1 MTDSLKTIRVI
12 CFGGAYLQPGARRF
26 LAMLDAQPEVD
37 LVAILCEGQG
47 QSYVY
52 RLGDLWRRRGW
63 LAPVVLILEGTS
75 IVLEFLRSPLEAL
88 NLRSAWRRVSR
99 KVEWFPALN
108 GPRAITRMHGLGPDL
123 AVIYGG
129 PLLKPEVFN
138 LPRMGTLGI
147 HHGRV
152 PAYRGKKTTFWEI
165 YHGESHAG
173 ITIQKV
179 GAGIDTGEVVA
190 TALVEIGRRG
200 YGSVW
205 RDVERRGCHLFV
217 QAVLDVHHGVSGP
230 IPQDRASGSGKVF
243 RQPGLWQLLSL
254 RRHRRQ
260 ALQGSR
266 AR

>member
-1 MTDSLKTIRVI
+1 MVDSKGSIRVI
-12 CFGGAYLQPGARRF
+12 CCGGAYLQPGARRF
-26 LAMLDAQPEVD
+26 LAMLADHPEVD

-47 QSYVY
+47 KNYLH
-52 RLGDLWRRRGW
+52 RLGDLYTRRGW
-63 LAPVVLILEGTS
+63 LAPMVLMLEGIS
-75 IVLEFLRSPLEAL
+75 IGLEFLRSPMEAL
-88 NLRSAWRRVSR
+88 RLRSTWKEVSR

-108 GPRAITRMHGLGPDL
+108 GPRAITRMRSLSPDL

-129 PLLKPEVFN
+129 PLIKPEVFD
-138 LPRMGTLGI
+138 LPRLGTLGI

-190 TALVEIGRRG
+190 TAVVEIGRRG

-205 RDVERRGCHLFV
+205 RDVERTGCQLFV
-217 QAVLDVHHGVSGP
+217 QSVLDVHHGIWSP
-230 IPQDRASGSGKVF
+230 MPQDKSSGSGKVF
-243 RQPGLWQLLSL
+243 RQPGLWQLLTC
-254 RRHRRQ
+254 RWHRRRV
-260 ALQGSR
+260 LNESR